1 MTQLLSIEFLV
12 AALIIIN
19 CFLVIFIW
27 IIIRRVNRICVEHQ
41 AGSRAAENHEPD
53 KEGLEAVC
61 GSSRKVLDLLESL
74 VREATDAAQNFEDQ
88 IKEKRTVSKKLNK
101 ALDSRIISINLL
113 LSRSE
118 ALQKKF
124 EEQQLKWLDQAALK
138 TACQPVPFSGS
149 MNILDQQNR
158 IIDLYHGNKDVDT
171 IAQTLSIP
179 KEEVRLVID
188 LKEKFRA
195 MEQETRE

>member
-27 IIIRRVNRICVEHQ
+27 IIIRRVNRICVEQ
-41 AGSRAAENHEPD
+41 PAGSRSAERHEPD
-53 KEGLEAVC
+53 KESLEAVC
-61 GSSRKVLDLLESL
+61 GSSKKVLDLLESL
-74 VREATDAAQNFEDQ
+74 VREAADAAQNFEEQ

-138 TACQPVPFSGS
+138 TVCQPAPYPSS

-179 KEEVRLVID
+179 KEEVLLVID

-195 MEQETRE
+195 MEQETR